1 MTKYKFRFLAAAL
14 ILILFCGGCGNDQTA
29 SDSEYPAYTPG
40 QTTVLTPAADQQVT
54 TGTDPLFLDLSHVNQ
69 GYFMGIV
76 TADDTLVNIQVIGPD
91 NVTYKYFL
99 DTPDVYTA
107 FPLTAGSG
115 TYIILGYENISG
127 NQYAALFNYTIDV
140 ELDSEFLPFLYP
152 NQYVDF
158 AEDNEAVKLAAGLSA
173 GAETDLEALDAIYS
187 YVTTHI
193 TYDNEKA
200 ATVED
205 MYLPDIDE
213 TLRTGTGICFDYAAL
228 TAAMLR
234 SLSIPARLDI
244 GYSGSVRHAW
254 ITVYIESVGWVERA
268 VEFNGDEWKLMD
280 PTFASTTTNS
290 QAIRDYIGDG
300 SNYTLLYVR

>member
-1 MTKYKFRFLAAAL
+1 MTRYKFRFLAAAL
-14 ILILFCGGCGNDQTA
+14 FLILSCGGCGNGQTA
-29 SDSEYPAYTPG
+29 SDSEYSAYTPG
-40 QTTVLTPAADQQVT
+40 QTTVLVPSADQKTT
-54 TGTDPLFLDLSHVNQ
+54 TGTDPLFLDLSCVNQ

-76 TADDTLVNIQVIGPD
+76 TEEDTLTNIQVIGPD

-99 DTPDVYTA
+99 DTPGTYTA

-127 NQYAALFNYTIDV
+127 NQYASLFNYTVDV

-152 NQYVDF
+152 NQYVNF
-158 AEDNEAVKLAAGLSA
+158 TQDNEAVKLAAELSA
-173 GAETDLEALDAIYS
+173 DAATDLDALNAIYS
-187 YVTTHI
+187 YVTSNI

-200 ATVED
+200 ASVGD
-205 MYLPDIDE
+205 MYLPDIDD

-234 SLSIPARLDI
+234 SLSIPTRLDI

-268 VEFNGDEWKLMD
+268 VEFNGDEWRLMD
-280 PTFASTTTNS
+280 PTFASAANNS
-290 QAIRDYIGDG
+290 KAVRDYIGDG